1 MARTMIGIEM
11 WRDYSNRMDSQSLKM
26 SFANHLKYIMGKDH
40 ITATPL
46 DLYYALSL
54 AVRDRLIDRMIQT
67 QTTYNR
73 LRAKRVYYLSLE
85 FLIGRALANNIFNL
99 NFCDTAINAM
109 REFGL
114 NLEEMCEAEPDAGL
128 GNGGLG
134 RLAACFMD
142 SLATLEYPAYG
153 YGIRYEFGIF
163 RQEIADGFQVER
175 PDQWLRFGNPWE
187 ICRPENAM
195 PVPMY
200 GRVEHGVDEKGNY
213 SPRWVDCQT
222 VLGVPYDMPIV
233 GYGNNTV
240 NLLRLWS
247 AKASREFN
255 LQIFNHGDYVKAV
268 EEKNASETISKV
280 LYPNDNVIEGKELR
294 LKQQWFFVC
303 CTIQDIVR
311 RYKRN
316 HDTMD
321 ALPDEVAIQLND
333 THPALAVAELM
344 RTLVDMEKVP
354 WEKAWEMTQATIGYT
369 NHTLLPEALEKWPV
383 PLMGR
388 LLPRHLEIIYEIN
401 HRFLQQVASRFPGD
415 NDRVARM
422 SLIEE
427 GAEKQVRMANL
438 AVVGSHSVNGVAELH
453 SELLK
458 TQVLPDFY
466 AMFPERFNNKTNG
479 VTQRR
484 WLLQA
489 NRRLAALLKSRIGEG
504 WVTNLYDLK
513 RLEGFADDA
522 GFRDEFLAAKRANK
536 ERLAAMIERD
546 TGVSLDPDSIFDVQV
561 KRIHEYKR
569 QHLNALRILMLYNR
583 LKANPNLEVFP
594 RSFIFGGKA
603 APGYYIAKL
612 IIKLINELARIVNND
627 PAVRGRI
634 KVVFVP
640 DYNVSRAEVIMPGA
654 DVSEQISTAGMEASG
669 TGNMKFAVN
678 GAVTIGTLDGA
689 NIEIRREVGEENFFL
704 FGLTAEE
711 IAGMRG
717 RYNPWDVYN
726 RNPELKSALDMLRS
740 GALCPSNEDLFR
752 PLYDSLLTYGDRFFV
767 LADVESYDRKHAELE
782 AAYRDRAKWA
792 RMAILNVARSGKF
805 SSDRTIE
812 QYAKEIWNLKR
823 VPISLP
829 GDAAADPHAMPG
841 MPSRVQFERPGR

>member
-11 WRDYSNRMDSQSLKM
+11 WRDYSNRMDSQALKM
-26 SFANHLKYIMGKDH
+26 SFASHLKYSMGKDH
-40 ITATPL
+40 VTATPL
-46 DLYYALSL
+46 DLYYSLAL
-54 AVRDRLIDRMIQT
+54 AVRDRLIDRMIHT

-99 NFCDTAINAM
+99 KFCDTATNTM
-109 REFGL
+109 KEFGL

-195 PVPMY
+195 AVPMY

-213 SPRWVDCQT
+213 CPRWADCQT

-247 AKASREFN
+247 ARASREFN

-321 ALPDEVAIQLND
+321 AFPDEVAIQLND

-344 RTLVDMEKVP
+344 RTLVDLERVP
-354 WEKAWEMTQATIGYT
+354 WDKAWEMTRATIGYT

-401 HRFLQQVASRFPGD
+401 HRFLQQVAARFPGD
-415 NDRVARM
+415 NDRMARM

-427 GAEKQVRMANL
+427 GAEKQVRMAHL

-453 SELLK
+453 TELLK

-466 AMFPERFNNKTNG
+466 AMFPEKFNNKTNG

-489 NRRLAALLKSRIGEG
+489 NNRLAAILKKRIGEG

-513 RLEGFADDA
+513 RLEALADDG
-522 GFRDEFLAAKRANK
+522 GFRDEFMAAKRANK
-536 ERLAAMIERD
+536 ERLAALVERE
-546 TGVSLDPDSIFDVQV
+546 TGVRLDPGSIFDVQV

-583 LKANPNLEVFP
+583 LKANPNMDVFP
-594 RSFIFGGKA
+594 HSFIFGGKA

-612 IIKLINELARIVNND
+612 IIKFINELARIVNND
-627 PAVRGRI
+627 PAVQGRI
-634 KVVFVP
+634 KVAFVP

-669 TGNMKFAVN
+669 TGNMKFTMN
-678 GAVTIGTLDGA
+678 GALTVGTLDGA
-689 NIEIRREVGEENFFL
+689 NIEIRREAGEENFFL

-711 IAGMRG
+711 IAALRG
-717 RYNPWDVYN
+717 RYNPWDIYN
-726 RNPELKSALDMLRS
+726 RNPEVKAALDMLRS
-740 GALCPSNEDLFR
+740 GALSPSNEDLFR

-767 LADVESYDRKHAELE
+767 LADIESYDRKHVEVE
-782 AAYRDRAKWA
+782 AAYRDRSKWA
-792 RMAILNVARSGKF
+792 RMAILNVARCGRF

-812 QYAKEIWNLKR
+812 EYAREIWDLKR

-829 GDAAADPHAMPG
+829 GDTAVDPHARPG
-841 MPSRVQFERPGR
+841 MPVCIRQEKPGR